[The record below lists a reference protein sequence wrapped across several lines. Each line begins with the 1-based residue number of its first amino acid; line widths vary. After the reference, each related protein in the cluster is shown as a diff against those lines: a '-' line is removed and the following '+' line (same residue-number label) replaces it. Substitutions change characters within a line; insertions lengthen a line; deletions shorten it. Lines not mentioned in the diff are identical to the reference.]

1 MEKRFPEDTFA
12 KFTYVPVLRALAALK
27 RGQLT
32 DSEERLHI
40 TLRYELAAN
49 GLNFNHFYLGGLHS
63 AYVRGQALIAAQR
76 YAEAAVEFQKILEHR
91 GLVGLDP
98 IGAVA
103 HVHLGRAFA
112 LSGDKTKAKT
122 AYEAFLALWKD
133 ADPDVP
139 ILRTAKVEYRE
150 AVVLAGRSDFPTTRW
165 TLVVAAGDP
174 RRKEARSALVSLCEA
189 YWYPLYA
196 YVRRRGYPADQAQ
209 DLTQEFFVRV
219 LDGRYLDRAD
229 PEKGRFRAFIL
240 TSLKFFLADEAD
252 RHRAQKRGGGNVLSL
267 EISSGEERYQ
277 RDPAHDETPERIFE
291 RRWGLSMLDIVMDR
305 LRAEFVQHGRLDHF
319 NRLKVFLLDRGD
331 TPYAA
336 LAREMGTSEGAL
348 KVAVHRLRRRYRD
361 LFRQEIAATVVDP
374 ADVDSELRFLAAALT
389 RK

>member
-1 MEKRFPEDTFA
+1 M
-12 KFTYVPVLRALAALK
+12 PVV
-27 RGQLT
+27 
-32 DSEERLHI
+32 ER
-40 TLRYELAAN
+40 
-49 GLNFNHFYLGGLHS
+49 
-63 AYVRGQALIAAQR
+63 
-76 YAEAAVEFQKILEHR
+76 
-91 GLVGLDP
+91 P
-98 IGAVA
+98 
-103 HVHLGRAFA
+103 
-112 LSGDKTKAKT
+112 
-122 AYEAFLALWKD
+122 
-133 ADPDVP
+133 
-139 ILRTAKVEYRE
+139 
-150 AVVLAGRSDFPTTRW
+150 SDFPTTRW
-165 TLVVAAGDP
+165 TLVVAAGDLQ
-174 RRKEARSALVSLCEA
+174 RKEAHSALVSLCEG

-252 RHRAQKRGGGNVLSL
+252 RNRAQKRGGGNVLSL

-277 RDPAHDETPERIFE
+277 RDPSHNETPERIFE
-291 RRWGLSMLDIVMDR
+291 RRWALSLLDRVIDR

-319 NRLKVFLLDRGD
+319 NRLKVFLLDQAE

-348 KVAVHRLRRRYRD
+348 KVAIHRLRKRYRD
-361 LFRQEIAATVVDP
+361 LFRQEIAETVADP
-374 ADVDSELRFLAAALT
+374 ADVESELRFLAAALA